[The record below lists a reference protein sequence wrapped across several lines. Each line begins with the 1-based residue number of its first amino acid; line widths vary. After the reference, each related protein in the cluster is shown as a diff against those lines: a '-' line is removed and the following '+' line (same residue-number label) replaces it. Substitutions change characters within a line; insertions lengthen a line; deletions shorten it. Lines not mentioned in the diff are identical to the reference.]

1 MSAIRFPGESSEYR
15 AARDALLAE
24 EIALRAQVAEIA
36 ARRAE
41 LPPGGAVK
49 KDYRFVAPAEGGG
62 TSQVALADLFT
73 GDRDALFVY
82 GLMYGPDKDPCPM
95 CCSFLDALDG
105 NARHLAERLDL
116 VVVSRS
122 PVERTGELGR
132 ARGWRNLRL
141 LSSAGS
147 DFPADY
153 HLEGTDGAQLPMAN
167 VFVRD
172 GGATRHR
179 IRHQIRHHWGS
190 EMLYADLEG
199 QPRHMDQMWP
209 LWNVLDT
216 VPAGRGTDWYPV

>member
-1 MSAIRFPGESSEYR
+1 MSAVRFPGESSEYR

-24 EIALRAQVAEIA
+24 EIALRARVAELA
-36 ARRAE
+36 ARRAG
-41 LPPGGAVK
+41 LPPGGAVEK
-49 KDYRFVAPAEGGG
+49 AYRFVAPTEGG
-62 TSQVALADLFT
+62 TEEVALVDLFT
-73 GDRDALFVY
+73 EGCDALFVY
-82 GLMYGPDKDPCPM
+82 GLMYGPDEDPCPM

-105 NARHLAERLDL
+105 NAGHLAQRLSL
-116 VVVSRS
+116 VVVARS
-122 PVERTGELGR
+122 PVERIGELAR

-147 DFPADY
+147 EFPVDY
-153 HLEGTDGAQLPMAN
+153 HLEGADGAQLPMAN

-172 GGATRHR
+172 GGA
-179 IRHQIRHHWGS
+179 IRHHWGT

-216 VPAGRGTDWYPV
+216 SPQGRGTDWYPV